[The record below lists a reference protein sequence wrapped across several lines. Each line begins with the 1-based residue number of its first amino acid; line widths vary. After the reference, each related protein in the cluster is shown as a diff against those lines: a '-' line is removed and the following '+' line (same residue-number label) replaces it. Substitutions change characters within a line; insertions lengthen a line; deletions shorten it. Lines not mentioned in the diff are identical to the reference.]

1 MLPNKT
7 SKAYQ
12 IASLQRGS
20 DGACRTKSCGSCRAE
35 DTCFE
40 KKIKKTDP
48 GARISHAWRRL
59 KIWKAAADAER
70 RSWRRRN
77 FHALTR
83 SLPFLRRL
91 NFAGMRHRPAGCP
104 LSRVLMRLC
113 RQNQRGRPA
122 DLRRAKRIRSG
133 SGSEHCAKERRTQ
146 ATHTLSAFSA
156 SSGELA
162 KNQAVQ
168 RTAAQFEAGLCR
180 RLAPSDSIFSDRFDG
195 RKRAALLWT
204 PPAPPHS
211 GALGRIRGN
220 NVPRRADRPSSGGRR
235 RSAEVRRAAR
245 ASRFGLRP
253 YGGAKAQRMAHFS
266 QQRLRQAECGPQS
279 EGPSSFACEKQ
290 SELCPSAAQRVKAG
304 PPVWRENGA
313 SGF

>member
-1 MLPNKT
+1 
-7 SKAYQ
+7 
-12 IASLQRGS
+12 
-20 DGACRTKSCGSCRAE
+20 
-35 DTCFE
+35 
-40 KKIKKTDP
+40 
-48 GARISHAWRRL
+48 
-59 KIWKAAADAER
+59 
-70 RSWRRRN
+70 
-77 FHALTR
+77 
-83 SLPFLRRL
+83 
-91 NFAGMRHRPAGCP
+91 MRHRPAGCP

-122 DLRRAKRIRSG
+122 NLRRAKRIRSG

-180 RLAPSDSIFSDRFDG
+180 PLPAFAGDWRRAIRSFLSFDR

-220 NVPRRADRPSSGGRR
+220 NVPRRADRPFSSGRR
-235 RSAEVRRAAR
+235 RSAEVRRTAR

>member
-20 DGACRTKSCGSCRAE
+20 DGAFRTKSCGSCRAE
-35 DTCFE
+35 DTCCE

-48 GARISHAWRRL
+48 SARISHAWRRL

-122 DLRRAKRIRSG
+122 NLRRAKRIRSG

-180 RLAPSDSIFSDRFDG
+180 RLAPIDSIFSDRFDG
-195 RKRAALLWT
+195 PKRAALLWT

-220 NVPRRADRPSSGGRR
+220 NVPRRADRPFSSGRR